1 VYIQYIHEGKPMNK
15 PLKMRWVLA
24 HVPYDLFLRSAN
36 IFAKKVYEKSQG
48 QIEIEVLGA
57 DQYIDQYMSD
67 DKVDTVEG
75 VQFADLVDKGI
86 VEMSQ
91 MYNTTLSHYN
101 KDLRVL
107 DMPYL
112 FRDHDHAQKVLDG
125 DLGLKMLGD
134 LSETSNIRGLAFT
147 YSGGFRMIV
156 GDEPLSV
163 DSLKG
168 QKIRTSSSDAAI
180 KTFEA
185 VAADPVNVPIYKMT
199 DALKEGIVDIGE
211 NTWARY
217 FRTNLD
223 TVKRCVTDTKH
234 SLFLTAIIIN
244 KQIWESLTPE
254 MQGWMQEAAIEAAQ
268 SERAE
273 SLEDNEAAIARCK
286 AEGIPV
292 IEWDDAEVAK
302 FKELTQPVYE
312 YFESQFPAGMISSIK
327 ATR

>member
-1 VYIQYIHEGKPMNK
+1 MNK
-15 PLKMRWVLA
+15 PLKLRWVLA

-36 IFAKKVYEKSQG
+36 IFAKKVYEKSNG

-57 DQYIDQYMSD
+57 DQYLDKYMSD
-67 DKVDTVEG
+67 TDVDTVEG
-75 VQFADLVDKGI
+75 VQFADLVDKGV

-112 FRDHDHAQKVLDG
+112 FRDHDHAQKILDG
-125 DLGLKMLGD
+125 KLGLKLLGD
-134 LSETSNIRGLAFT
+134 LSERSNIRGLAFT

-156 GDEPLSV
+156 GDKPLSV
-163 DSLKG
+163 DDLKG
-168 QKIRTSSSDAAI
+168 QNIRTSSSDAAVE
-180 KTFEA
+180 TFKAVEA
-185 VAADPVNVPIYKMT
+185 NPVVVPIYKMT
-199 DALKEGIVDIGE
+199 DALKEGVIDIGE

-217 FRTNLD
+217 FRTNVD
-223 TVKRCVTDTKH
+223 SVKRCVTDTKH

-254 MQGWMQEAAIEAAQ
+254 MQAWMQEAALEAAQ

-273 SLEDNEAAIARCK
+273 SLEDNESAIARCK
-286 AEGIPV
+286 EEGIPV
-292 IEWDDAEVAK
+292 VEWDETEVEK

-312 YFESQFPAGMISSIK
+312 YFEKQFPPGMIKYIK
-327 ATR
+327 SVK

>member
-1 VYIQYIHEGKPMNK
+1 MNK
-15 PLKMRWVLA
+15 PLKLRWVLA

-36 IFAKKVYEKSQG
+36 IFAKTVFEKSNG

-57 DQYIDQYMSD
+57 DQYVDQYMSD
-67 DKVDTVEG
+67 EQVDTVEG
-75 VQFADLVDKGI
+75 VQFADLVHKGV

-107 DMPYL
+107 DLPFL
-112 FRDHDHAQKVLDG
+112 FEDHTHAQKVLDG
-125 DLGLKMLGD
+125 DIGLNMLRD

-156 GDEPLSV
+156 GDKPVSV
-163 DSLKG
+163 DDLKG

-185 VAADPVNVPIYKMT
+185 VQANPVNVPIYKVT
-199 DALKEGIVDIGE
+199 EALKDGVVDIGE

-217 FRTNLD
+217 FRTNID
-223 TVKRCVTDTKH
+223 SVARCVTDSKH

-244 KQIWESLTPE
+244 KQVWESLTPA
-254 MQGWMQEAAIEAAQ
+254 MQGWMQEAALEAAR

-273 SLEDNEAAIARCK
+273 SLEDNEAAVARCK
-286 AEGIPV
+286 QEGIPV
-292 IEWDDAEVAK
+292 VEWDEAEVAQ
-302 FKELTQPVYE
+302 FKALTAPVYDYFENELTP
-312 YFESQFPAGMISSIK
+312 GLIKSIK
-327 ATR
+327 TIR